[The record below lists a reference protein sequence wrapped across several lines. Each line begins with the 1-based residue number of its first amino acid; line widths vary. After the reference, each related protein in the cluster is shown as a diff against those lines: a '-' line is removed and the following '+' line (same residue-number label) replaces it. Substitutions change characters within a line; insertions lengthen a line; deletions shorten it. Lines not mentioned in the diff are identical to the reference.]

1 MTDKVY
7 GVVGVSKDNGKFK
20 VRWANDMLR
29 IKILAKNGHTD
40 IQLFELPQAMNKLDA
55 TKYLLTQG
63 LAGEALTAVH
73 NELAKREGT
82 EVTAEQVAASVA
94 A

>member
-1 MTDKVY
+1 MTSNVY
-7 GVVGVSKDNGKFK
+7 AVVGVSKDNGKFK

-40 IQLFELPQAMNKLDA
+40 IQLFELPKAMNKLDA
-55 TKYLLTQG
+55 TKHLLTVG
-63 LAGEALTAVH
+63 LEGEALTAVH
-73 NELAKREGT
+73 NELAKREGST
-82 EVTAEQVAASVA
+82 VTAEQVASVA